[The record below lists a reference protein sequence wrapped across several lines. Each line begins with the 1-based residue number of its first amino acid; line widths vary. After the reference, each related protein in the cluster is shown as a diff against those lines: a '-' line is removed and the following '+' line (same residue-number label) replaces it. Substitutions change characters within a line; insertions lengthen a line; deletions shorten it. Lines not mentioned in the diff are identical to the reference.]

1 MSVTRVI
8 NRSISIVSVPPPHQG
23 GFVLIAVLGLIAVI
37 SLVAA
42 FIGSYAEG
50 RLQQAVE
57 LRNSW
62 QQQLD
67 QQATLA
73 TLLHLVATRPRGNQG
88 FELTSANDPERT
100 SVNTLVVLDGQLA
113 ADGRA
118 YRGIGT
124 IDFAIQDEGPLLSVL
139 DADPVRWQPLLTR
152 FGLTTA
158 QVDRVVDLV
167 NDYTDQDDLSRLNGA
182 NDAQYLARGLT
193 LPRHRFMVGPGEL
206 NNLLDA
212 PAWQNWLPDLMPLV
226 TARSGMLL
234 NLNTMPESL
243 LASRFDDR
251 TAAELVRLRRM
262 EPFHSLQDANQRLGQ
277 LLPIAEEQIPSIVSA
292 FHRIIL
298 WSGATSVECRQAQWI
313 GISLSPSSFRAPWEF
328 DYAFTYNHNRACQS
342 AEQVV
347 VEPLFPAPMA
357 G

>member
-1 MSVTRVI
+1 MSVIRVR
-8 NRSISIVSVPPPHQG
+8 NSSISFVSVQTRHQG

-37 SLVAA
+37 TLVAA

-57 LRNSW
+57 LRNNW

-88 FELTSANDPERT
+88 FKLAVDSDPERT
-100 SVNTLVVLDGQLA
+100 SVTTLAVLGGQLA

-118 YRGIGT
+118 YRGIG
-124 IDFAIQDEGPLLSVL
+124 IIEFAIQDEGPLLSAL
-139 DADPVRWQPLLTR
+139 DADPVRWQPLLAR
-152 FGLTTA
+152 FGLTLA
-158 QVDRVVDLV
+158 QADRVVDLV

-182 NDAQYLARGLT
+182 NDAEYLARGLT

-212 PAWQNWLPDLMPLV
+212 PTWQSWLPDLMPLV

-243 LASRFDDR
+243 LSSRFDER

-277 LLPIAEEQIPSIVSA
+277 LLPVADEQIPAIVSA

-298 WSGATSVECRQAQWI
+298 WSGATDAGCRQADWI

-328 DYAFTYNHNRACQS
+328 DYAFTYNHNRACPS

-347 VEPLFPAPMA
+347 VEPLFTAPVA